1 LIAFTLELH
10 EKEVLT
16 VLEVQVIMGLWM
28 PALQCRR
35 ACMSC
40 FHEIWKQLH
49 RSRNRHVRLNG
60 KAKDE
65 LLLAIALAPLMVTK
79 LGSPCSAVITCSD
92 ASLEGGGVCSASALS
107 NKGSLALA
115 QLRSQPFMNGLDK
128 IVLVEVFSGIGG
140 GRRAFDLAA
149 LHVACYVALDT
160 SRSAAAVIESCWPDA
175 HQFDHVKGSA
185 SQVASCIRMH
195 ACRATHVLVIFGAT
209 HRISSGETAKEA
221 VDGLTIEGLKL
232 AQSLHSSLPH
242 LKVSC
247 LGESEMDL
255 AVRSPRCKTELEQF
269 LTTNPVYACAERTSG
284 MYRPR
289 LYWTSWQVSSYAN
302 APLQFNKTVGHMEL
316 LFKEDRRAAHDLER
330 EGLRRGDGNPLTG
343 LASAARCQ
351 PRKRPSSRPSDLSQY
366 SAADLKRYAAGKYAY
381 PLDHYC
387 LNNMVQ
393 ESTKAPRPLNSAERE
408 WFLGF
413 PIAHTEKCWSRHMR
427 DTQKAA
433 WEAERCT
440 LLGTALACPII
451 AYLVSDWAYQN
462 QLASTA
468 PCMKSV
474 LDRTGPMLMQGVYD
488 RNARRKTV
496 TQFEMK
502 EVQEF
507 TAEAFRRC
515 SHRGTE
521 LRLGTR
527 PSGRPDAWPI
537 GRVPAGLLVWDV
549 DLAFKLKPA
558 IITVQELRAVLSAMK
573 WRARQSKQAGS
584 RFLHLVDSQVSLL
597 ALAKGRSSSSA
608 LTYILQR
615 ISAVQ
620 LASNLSPLYGYV
632 STSDNPADGPSRWL
646 NKAWHHG
653 G

>member
-1 LIAFTLELH
+1 
-10 EKEVLT
+10 
-16 VLEVQVIMGLWM
+16 
-28 PALQCRR
+28 
-35 ACMSC
+35 
-40 FHEIWKQLH
+40 
-49 RSRNRHVRLNG
+49 
-60 KAKDE
+60 
-65 LLLAIALAPLMVTK
+65 
-79 LGSPCSAVITCSD
+79 
-92 ASLEGGGVCSASALS
+92 
-107 NKGSLALA
+107 
-115 QLRSQPFMNGLDK
+115 
-128 IVLVEVFSGIGG
+128 
-140 GRRAFDLAA
+140 
-149 LHVACYVALDT
+149 
-160 SRSAAAVIESCWPDA
+160 
-175 HQFDHVKGSA
+175 
-185 SQVASCIRMH
+185 
-195 ACRATHVLVIFGAT
+195 
-209 HRISSGETAKEA
+209 
-221 VDGLTIEGLKL
+221 
-232 AQSLHSSLPH
+232 
-242 LKVSC
+242 
-247 LGESEMDL
+247 
-255 AVRSPRCKTELEQF
+255 
-269 LTTNPVYACAERTSG
+269 
-284 MYRPR
+284 
-289 LYWTSWQVSSYAN
+289 
-302 APLQFNKTVGHMEL
+302 
-316 LFKEDRRAAHDLER
+316 
-330 EGLRRGDGNPLTG
+330 
-343 LASAARCQ
+343 
-351 PRKRPSSRPSDLSQY
+351 
-366 SAADLKRYAAGKYAY
+366 
-381 PLDHYC
+381 
-387 LNNMVQ
+387 
-393 ESTKAPRPLNSAERE
+393 
-408 WFLGF
+408 
-413 PIAHTEKCWSRHMR
+413 MR

-462 QLASTA
+462 RLASTV

-496 TQFEMK
+496 TQFEMR

-549 DLAFKLKPA
+549 DLAFKLSPA